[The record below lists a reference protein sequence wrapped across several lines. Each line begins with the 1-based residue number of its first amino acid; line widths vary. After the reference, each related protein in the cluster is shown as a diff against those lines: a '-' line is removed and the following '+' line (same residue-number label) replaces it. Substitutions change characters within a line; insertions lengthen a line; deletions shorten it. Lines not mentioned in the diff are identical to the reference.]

1 MLVVVT
7 YDLSTVNAKPGA
19 RRLRRVAKVCESYG
33 VRVQKSVFECQ
44 VGATEWVALRAKLLR
59 EIKLDEDSLRFYFI
73 DQADRV
79 RIEHHGVDKPPDL
92 ERDALI
98 V

>member
-1 MLVVVT
+1 MVLVT
-7 YDLSTVNAKPGA
+7 YDVATGEPRVGA

-44 VGATEWVALRAKLLR
+44 VGATEWVELRSKLLR
-59 EIKLDEDSLRFYFI
+59 EIKPGEDSLRFYFI

-79 RIEHHGVDKPPDL
+79 RIEHHGVGPRVDL
-92 ERDALI
+92 ERDVLMI
-98 V
+98 

>member
-7 YDLSTVNAKPGA
+7 YDVSTVDAKPGA

-44 VGATEWVALRAKLLR
+44 VGATEWVQLRAKLLA
-59 EIKLDEDSLRFYFI
+59 EIKLDLDSLRFYFI
-73 DQADRV
+73 DQADRL
-79 RIEHHGVDKPPDL
+79 RIEHHGTDKPLDL
-92 ERDALI
+92 EIDPLI
-98 V
+98 I